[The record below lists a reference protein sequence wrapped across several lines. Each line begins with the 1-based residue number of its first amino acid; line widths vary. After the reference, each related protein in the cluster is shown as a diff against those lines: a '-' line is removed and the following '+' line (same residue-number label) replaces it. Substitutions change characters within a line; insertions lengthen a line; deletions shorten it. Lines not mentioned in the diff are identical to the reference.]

1 MMKKI
6 LLMTLLPI
14 SVFGLSSCDRNVRDH
29 NPHNVMNGRYHEF
42 TLTMNNKEYYISSS
56 DEIVDSLKNKIL
68 DAGTFKNT
76 SSTSNSYKSFTY
88 QVERS
93 VMMWG
98 RVRYKMQFFYDG
110 YVNVY
115 VDKYNDERKKL
126 PDYYSYQFDK
136 YKAED
141 LYNTVVNYAD
151 ERDRILEE
159 ELEARNA
166 MRAAASKEAE
176 DKIAA
181 FTINDVINDL
191 KKKQKL
197 TVSFYYLNSAE
208 DYSYFDNEL
217 EDDGSIVNEIINATY
232 SKIGTIDRQINV
244 IRTCIVGVEGSVTLD
259 DYKQPITYSL
269 NIVGQPSY
277 VELSTSTNDSY
288 GAAHNYRTKYSIDNE
303 SLTSLFDTAINV
315 YEQKHNKTNGEA

>member
-1 MMKKI
+1 
-6 LLMTLLPI
+6 MTLLPI
-14 SVFGLSSCDRNVRDH
+14 SVFSLSSCDRNVRDH
-29 NPHNVMNGRYHEF
+29 NPHNVMNGRYSEC
-42 TLTMNNKEYYISSS
+42 TLTLNDKEYLISSS
-56 DEIVDSLKNKIL
+56 EDIVKSLKNKIL

-76 SSTSNSYKSFTY
+76 SSTGNSYKSFTY

-98 RVRYKMQFFYDG
+98 RVRYKMQFFFDG

-136 YKAED
+136 EKAED
-141 LYNTVVNYAD
+141 LYNTVVNYAN
-151 ERDRILEE
+151 ECDRKQEE
-159 ELEARNA
+159 EKETRRA
-166 MRAAASKEAE
+166 MRDAASKEAE

-191 KKKQKL
+191 KKKEQL

-232 SKIGTIDRQINV
+232 NKIATIDRQINV
-244 IRTCIVGVEGSVTLD
+244 IRNCYVGVEGSVTLND
-259 DYKQPITYSL
+259 FKQPLTYSL
-269 NIVGQPSY
+269 SIVGQPSY
-277 VELSTSTNDSY
+277 VELSTSTHDSY

-303 SLTSLFDTAINV
+303 SLTSLFDTAISV

>member
-1 MMKKI
+1 MKNKI
-6 LLMTLLPI
+6 VLSLLPI
-14 SVFGLSSCDRNVRDH
+14 CLFSLTSCNKWVSSH
-29 NPHNVMNGRYHEF
+29 NPHNVMNDHYSKFIMTFDH
-42 TLTMNNKEYYISSS
+42 KEYLISYQ
-56 DEIVDSLKNKIL
+56 DEIVTSLKDKIL
-68 DAGTFKNT
+68 NAGTYRNVANN
-76 SSTSNSYKSFTY
+76 NSASRKSFTY

-93 VMMWG
+93 VLMWG
-98 RVRYKMQFFYDG
+98 RVRYKMEFYSDG
-110 YVNVY
+110 YVDVY
-115 VDKYNDERKKL
+115 VDKYNDERRKL
-126 PDYYSYQFDK
+126 PDYYTYKFDK

-141 LYNTVVNYAD
+141 LYNTAAEYVD

-159 ELEARNA
+159 ELEARKA
-166 MRAAASKEAE
+166 MRDAASKEAE

-191 KKKQKL
+191 KKKERL
-197 TVSFYYLNSAE
+197 TVSFYYLNSVE

-259 DYKQPITYSL
+259 DFKQPLTYSL
-269 NIVGQPSY
+269 TIVGQPSY

-288 GAAHNYRTKYSIDNE
+288 GAAHNYRTKYSMDSE
-303 SLTSLFDTAINV
+303 SLKSLFDTAIKV
-315 YEQKHNKTNGEA
+315 YEQKHNKNNGEA

>member
-1 MMKKI
+1 
-6 LLMTLLPI
+6 MTLLPI
-14 SVFGLSSCDRNVRDH
+14 SVFGLTSCDKNVRDH
-29 NPHNVMNGRYHEF
+29 NPHNVMNGRYSEY
-42 TLTMNNKEYYISSS
+42 TLTLNNKEYLISSS
-56 DEIVDSLKNKIL
+56 EDIVKSLKDKIL

-98 RVRYKMQFFYDG
+98 RVRYKMEFFYDG
-110 YVNVY
+110 YVSVY

-136 YKAED
+136 EKAED
-141 LYNTVVNYAD
+141 LYNTVVNYAS
-151 ERDRILEE
+151 ERDRKQEE
-159 ELEARNA
+159 EKETQRA
-166 MRAAASKEAE
+166 MRDAAKKEAE

-191 KKKQKL
+191 KKKEQL

-217 EDDGSIVNEIINATY
+217 EDDGSIVNKIINATY
-232 SKIGTIDRQINV
+232 SKIDSIDRQINV
-244 IRTCIVGVEGSVTLD
+244 IRNCYVGVEGSVTLD
-259 DYKQPITYSL
+259 DYKQPLTYSL

-277 VELSTSTNDSY
+277 VELSTSTHDSY

-303 SLTSLFDTAINV
+303 SLTSLFDTAISV
-315 YEQKHNKTNGEA
+315 YEQKHNKTNDEA

>member
-1 MMKKI
+1 
-6 LLMTLLPI
+6 MTLLPI
-14 SVFGLSSCDRNVRDH
+14 SVFGLSSCDKNVRDH
-29 NPHNVMNGRYHEF
+29 NPHNVMNGRYSEY
-42 TLTMNNKEYYISSS
+42 TLTLNDKEYLIGSSE
-56 DEIVDSLKNKIL
+56 DIVKSLKNKIL

-98 RVRYKMQFFYDG
+98 RVRYKMEFFYDG

-136 YKAED
+136 EKAED
-141 LYNTVVNYAD
+141 LYNTVVSYAS
-151 ERDRILEE
+151 ERDRKQEE
-159 ELEARNA
+159 EKETQRA
-166 MRAAASKEAE
+166 MRDAAKKEAE

-191 KKKQKL
+191 KKKEQL

-217 EDDGSIVNEIINATY
+217 EDDGSIVNKIINATY
-232 SKIGTIDRQINV
+232 NKIDSFDRQINV
-244 IRTCIVGVEGSVTLD
+244 IRNCYVGVEGSVTLD
-259 DYKQPITYSL
+259 DFKQPLTYSL
-269 NIVGQPSY
+269 SIVGQPSY
-277 VELSTSTNDSY
+277 VELSTSTHDSY

-303 SLTSLFDTAINV
+303 SLTSLFDTAISV
-315 YEQKHNKTNGEA
+315 YEQKHNKTNDEA

>member
-1 MMKKI
+1 MKKI

-14 SVFGLSSCDRNVRDH
+14 SVFGLSSCDKNVRDH
-29 NPHNVMNGRYHEF
+29 NPHNVMNGRYSEY
-42 TLTMNNKEYYISSS
+42 TLTLNNKEYLIGSSE
-56 DEIVDSLKNKIL
+56 DIVKSLKNKIL

-98 RVRYKMQFFYDG
+98 RVRYKMEFFYDG
-110 YVNVY
+110 YVSVY

-136 YKAED
+136 EKAED
-141 LYNTVVNYAD
+141 LYNTVVNYAN
-151 ERDRILEE
+151 ERDRKQEE
-159 ELEARNA
+159 EKETQRA
-166 MRAAASKEAE
+166 MRDAAKKEAE

-191 KKKQKL
+191 KKKEQL

-232 SKIGTIDRQINV
+232 NKIATIDRQINV
-244 IRTCIVGVEGSVTLD
+244 IRNCYVGVEGSVTLND
-259 DYKQPITYSL
+259 FKQPLTYSL
-269 NIVGQPSY
+269 SIVGQPSY
-277 VELSTSTNDSY
+277 VELSTSMHDSY

-303 SLTSLFDTAINV
+303 SLTSLFDTAIGV
-315 YEQKHNKTNGEA
+315 YEQKHNKTNDEA